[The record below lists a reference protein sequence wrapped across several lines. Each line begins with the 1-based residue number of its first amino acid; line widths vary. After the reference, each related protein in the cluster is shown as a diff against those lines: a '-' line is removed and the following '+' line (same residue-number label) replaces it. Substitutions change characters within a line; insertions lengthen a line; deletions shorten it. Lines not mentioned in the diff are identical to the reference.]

1 MPEVDD
7 GRCGFNGSATAAAT
21 AAAAAAA
28 AAAAPVESLCC

>member
-21 AAAAAAA
+21 AAAATAAA
-28 AAAAPVESLCC
+28 ATAAPVEILC